1 MWPCLPKATRRLQ
14 LFYHFFHI
22 QAYDYLFML
31 LKPNPGEAELMA

>member
-1 MWPCLPKATRRLQ
+1 LQ

-31 LKPNPGEAELMA
+31 LKPDPGEAELKA